1 MKIDTKSRFHFQGTE
16 NIEFSGVL
24 IKKYKDTFFE
34 IG

>member
-1 MKIDTKSRFHFQGTE
+1 MKIDTKSHFHFQGTE
-16 NIEFSGVL
+16 NIDFSGVL